1 MTGHR
6 EGELTHAQLAGTQTV
21 SFECYSFAPPL
32 LSFPPSLSQSY
43 GLCVEPMA
51 KGLSADVLS
60 YVLALYIRVKSRFII
75 YILENLI

>member
-6 EGELTHAQLAGTQTV
+6 EGEHTHAQLAGTQ

-43 GLCVEPMA
+43 GLGVEPMA